1 MISRR
6 IPTALYVAAAA
17 FVALGVIFPL
27 WRTLLYF
34 PQYPEGPLQVVAYAG
49 ALKGD
54 LSEIE
59 ILNHYIG
66 VSFPKEIPEL
76 ALLPILLYGVAALAV
91 VAALINGRKGLW
103 LKGGTLAALG
113 GSLGWALWRVDHYL
127 TAFGT
132 NPDPSAP
139 LNGVVKAF
147 KPPLWGRTVIVQV
160 EAVAEFLWGTYFL
173 VIAGALL
180 LTGLWLA
187 ARQYRLNM
195 TRQK

>member
-6 IPTALYVAAAA
+6 IPGALYVAAAA
-17 FVALGVIFPL
+17 FVALGAIFPL

-54 LSEIE
+54 LAEIE

-76 ALLPILLYGVAALAV
+76 ALLPVLLYGVAGLG
-91 VAALINGRKGLW
+91 VAAGLAGGRIGLW

-113 GSLGWALWRVDHYL
+113 GSLVWALWRVDHYL
-127 TAFGT
+127 TDFGT

-139 LNGVVKAF
+139 LRGVVEPF
-147 KPPLWGRTVIVQV
+147 KPPLWGRSVIVQV
-160 EAVAEFLWGTYFL
+160 EVLAEFLWGTYFL
-173 VIAGALL
+173 ALAGALL
-180 LTGLWLA
+180 LAGLWLA
-187 ARQYRLNM
+187 LRQR
-195 TRQK
+195 REQV